1 MSLSKIIGKKKP
13 CVFKDKPSCIYELK
27 ELAASLGDR
36 DTLLKSDYKT
46 VKSIIN
52 DKDLN
57 NTQKIKKIKSL
68 IDGSK

>member
-1 MSLSKIIGKKKP
+1 MSLSKIIGKKKQ
-13 CVFKDKPSCIYELK
+13 CVFKDKPSCIDELK
-27 ELAASLGDR
+27 ELAESLTDS
-36 DTLLKSDYKT
+36 DTLLKNDYKI

-52 DKDLN
+52 NKDLN

>member
-1 MSLSKIIGKKKP
+1 MGKLVTDKKR
-13 CVFKDKPSCIYELK
+13 CVFKDKPSCIDELK
-27 ELAASLGDR
+27 ELAESLGDR

>member
-13 CVFKDKPSCIYELK
+13 CVFKDKPSCIDELK
-27 ELAASLGDR
+27 ELAESLCDR

-52 DKDLN
+52 NKDLD

-68 IDGSK
+68 IDGIK

>member
-13 CVFKDKPSCIYELK
+13 CVFKDKPSCIDELK
-27 ELAASLGDR
+27 ELAESLTDR
-36 DTLLKSDYKT
+36 DTLLKNDYKI

-52 DKDLN
+52 NKDLN

-68 IDGSK
+68 IDGGK

>member
-13 CVFKDKPSCIYELK
+13 CVFNDKPSCIDELK

>member
-13 CVFKDKPSCIYELK
+13 CVFKDKPSCIDELK
-27 ELAASLGDR
+27 ELAESLTDR
-36 DTLLKSDYKT
+36 DTLLKNDYKI

-52 DKDLN
+52 NKDLD

-68 IDGSK
+68 IDGGK

>member
-13 CVFKDKPSCIYELK
+13 CVFKDKPSCIDELK
-27 ELAASLGDR
+27 ELAESLTDR
-36 DTLLKSDYKT
+36 DTLLKNDYKI

-52 DKDLN
+52 NKDLN